1 MSNMYFVSL
10 CCGALQ
16 LRTLFA
22 PCTIQRTEEK
32 ENIMNTFEMSNPEL
46 AGRGMTFD
54 ITPHPSLLPK
64 TGQVGY
70 SIEEAVAELVD
81 NSIDACLLDTVKV
94 TIMLNGIGDD
104 KDSQSFEIEDDGKGM
119 TLQEANNAVVL
130 GLSNKNK
137 DAIGAFGMGL
147 KTACTFLGGRF
158 VVETATQ
165 DDPDATLVVYDDEEF
180 RGLGKWE
187 LTAYRKPK
195 RFSHGT
201 HIRIEKMNV
210 NLTGRGRG
218 AAEGKKPIDRLRK
231 LLSRQHRLRLNSGD
245 VQIRVN
251 DLTVTAHTPDYDPQ
265 WQPVFTPFD
274 FKTESGKRVHGHI
287 GIAKNMKGKGE
298 EFGLDLIRNGRI
310 VKEYEKLGVITSH
323 PSWRNVYGVVFLD
336 DFPVTSNK
344 SDFVRDSDE
353 WLELEMKVAAI
364 TRPLGTAKSKWFEID
379 GPSAKAN
386 KDKQHLYQ
394 LVREMVDDREVIKW
408 VLPQAKLVEVPDDI
422 EDDDENEGDLAPEA
436 PFGGFGQSH
445 NGNGTAH
452 GTGTDAD
459 AAETQDN
466 DSGFRGG
473 SVTGAG
479 GTLNTGLPPTD
490 ISRRTAPE
498 INSSIFD
505 GTVAGFRF
513 THRAA
518 HNGMSAG
525 NSTSDFTWQS
535 VQQDGETVLEVVS
548 NWDYH
553 TSPEVQTRFWFSR
566 NVAAAAVACLI
577 NTGELECIESDG
589 LASALLLDLLA

>member
-1 MSNMYFVSL
+1 MQRSL
-10 CCGALQ
+10 IAELSAQ
-16 LRTLFA
+16 PTA
-22 PCTIQRTEEK
+22 HSAEK
-32 ENIMNTFEMSNPEL
+32 KDNIMNTFEMSNPEL
-46 AGRGMTFD
+46 AGRGMMID
-54 ITPHPSLLPK
+54 ITPNPSLLPK
-64 TGQVGY
+64 VGQVGY

-81 NSIDACLLDTVKV
+81 NSIDARLLDTVKV

-104 KDSQSFEIEDDGKGM
+104 KDTQALEIEDDGTGM
-119 TLQEANNAVVL
+119 TPQEANNAVVL
-130 GLSNKNK
+130 GLSNKDNQK
-137 DAIGAFGMGL
+137 DKIGSFGMGM
-147 KTACTFLGGRF
+147 KTACTFLGDHF
-158 VVETATQ
+158 VVETATE
-165 DDPDATLVVYDDEEF
+165 DDPDATLIVYDDEEF
-180 RGLGKWE
+180 RIAGKWE
-187 LTAYRKPK
+187 LTAYRMPK
-195 RFSHGT
+195 RFPHGT
-201 HIRIEKMNV
+201 RIRIEQMNV
-210 NLTGRGRG
+210 NLSGRGRG
-218 AAEGKKPIDRLRK
+218 AAEGKKPVDRLRK
-231 LLSRQHRLRLNSGD
+231 LMSRQHRLRLKSGE

-251 DLTVTAHTPDYDPQ
+251 DSTVTAHTPEYDPQ
-265 WQPVFTPFD
+265 WQPVFIPFD
-274 FKTESGKRVHGHI
+274 FKTESGKRVHGHV
-287 GIAKNMKGKGE
+287 GVAKTLEGKGE
-298 EFGLDLIRNGRI
+298 QFGLDLIRNGRI
-310 VKEYEKLGVITSH
+310 VKEYEKLGAISSH
-323 PSWRNVYGVVFLD
+323 PSWRNVYGVVYLD
-336 DFPVTSNK
+336 EFPVTNNK

-353 WLELEMKVAAI
+353 WFELETDMGNIAKPI
-364 TRPLGTAKSKWFEID
+364 GTAIHLWYGKD

-518 HNGMSAG
+518 HNGMSPG

-548 NWDYH
+548 NRDYH

-566 NVAAAAVACLI
+566 NVAAAAAAHLI
-577 NTGELECIESDG
+577 KTGALECIESDG
-589 LASALLLDLLA
+589 LASTLLLDLLA